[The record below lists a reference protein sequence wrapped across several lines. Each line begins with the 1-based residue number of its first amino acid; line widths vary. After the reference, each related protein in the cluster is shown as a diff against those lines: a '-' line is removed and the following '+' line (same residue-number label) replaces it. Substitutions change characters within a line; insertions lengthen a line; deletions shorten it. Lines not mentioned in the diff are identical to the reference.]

1 MNFANGPHRLIK
13 FMSLYYILSLDLKQP
28 TLTASVCRDENLGEI
43 PANKSAAA
51 AKASTSSHTI
61 SSSLDTADTFHTAS
75 SPCSVAGEHDPVSCD
90 AKRPSVQQTNAASM
104 GHVVAY
110 VGSDDSDELSS
121 TEDSCLR
128 AAVGSTNVTDSL
140 LFNIHYHHYLPCNC
154 IPTN

>member
-28 TLTASVCRDENLGEI
+28 TLTTSACSDENLGEI
-43 PANKSAAA
+43 PVNKSAAA

-61 SSSLDTADTFHTAS
+61 SSSLDTADTFHTACS
-75 SPCSVAGEHDPVSCD
+75 LCSVAGEHDPVTCE
-90 AKRPSVQQTNAASM
+90 AKRPSIQQENAA
-104 GHVVAY
+104 VVAC
-110 VGSDDSDELSS
+110 VGPDDSDELSS